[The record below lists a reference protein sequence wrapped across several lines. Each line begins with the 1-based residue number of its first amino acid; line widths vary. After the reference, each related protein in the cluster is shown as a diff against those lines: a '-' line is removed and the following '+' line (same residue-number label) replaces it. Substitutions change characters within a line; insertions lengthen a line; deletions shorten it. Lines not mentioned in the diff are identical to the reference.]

1 MSEFKPGDLV
11 EVIHDAYYGPGWM
24 EKQVGSGYQEK
35 VLPQKKQVML
45 VTRIVTPGDNK
56 RYTKEVVEVLYEGET
71 WTLPVMYLRHVGDKK
86 E

>member
-11 EVIHDAYYGPGWM
+11 EVVHDAYYGPGWM
-24 EKQVGSGYQEK
+24 EKQVNTGYQEK

-45 VTRIVTPGDNK
+45 VTRIVKPADNK
-56 RYTKEVVEVLYEGET
+56 RYTREVVEVLYECET
-71 WTLPVMYLRHVGDKK
+71 WTLPVIYLRRVG